1 MKFRRKRFY
10 LCSMTAKIELKKDDR
25 TTMIAPTL
33 MHECLV
39 RRLEVPRAGLIR
51 QTVEMI
57 VLLCLCVVLVRTF
70 SAEAYVVP
78 TGSMAPTL
86 LGLHRELGCESCR
99 FVFVVGID
107 EDGHT
112 GPAVCPNCG
121 KRARDDTPSIE
132 CGGDR
137 VLVQKFL
144 YDFRRPKR
152 WEVAVFYFPGE
163 PTQAYVK
170 RVVGLPGDTIRI
182 VGGDIYVDGQIVRKT
197 LPEIR
202 ATRILIH
209 DSRFLSQDAG
219 SLPRWQFRSEAGD
232 RPLESG
238 WTERDGTFAHATDNP
253 ASRPQVDWLVYRHLD
268 PSRGQ
273 YGPIRDFYGY
283 NGGDLLA
290 DNEVRDVGT
299 DARLVVGDSVKS
311 ISVSLRSGSDRFLV
325 KIPVREPE
333 SIELLQNNVPKPL
346 ANCRNPFEDNKVWPR
361 SVLLEAAVF
370 DRRVQVAIDGQPIFD
385 PFEVDAPIPGG
396 SSGDSPIALGV
407 SGGELTVSEV
417 RIYRDIYYTSSL
429 ANTPRH
435 PHGMSAG
442 VRLGA
447 DEYFVLG
454 DNSPVSNDSR
464 FWNEGPVVRGSMF
477 LGRPFL
483 VHLPG
488 QVVPLKV
495 FGRSVC
501 WVPDPRQIR
510 YIR

>member
-25 TTMIAPTL
+25 TTISAPTL

-86 LGLHRELGCESCR
+86 LGLHRELSCESCR

-121 KRARDDTPSIE
+121 KRSRDDTPSIE

-202 ATRILIH
+202 ATRVLIH

-238 WTERDGTFAHATDNP
+238 WIGTRTARSHATVNP
-253 ASRPQVDWLVYRHLD
+253 ASRPQVDWLVYRHLGSLTR
-268 PSRGQ
+268 PVW
-273 YGPIRDFYGY
+273 
-283 NGGDLLA
+283 A
-290 DNEVRDVGT
+290 DT
-299 DARLVVGDSVKS
+299 
-311 ISVSLRSGSDRFLV
+311 RFLR
-325 KIPVREPE
+325 IQRRR
-333 SIELLQNNVPKPL
+333 S
-346 ANCRNPFEDNKVWPR
+346 PR
-361 SVLLEAAVF
+361 
-370 DRRVQVAIDGQPIFD
+370 G
-385 PFEVDAPIPGG
+385 
-396 SSGDSPIALGV
+396 
-407 SGGELTVSEV
+407 
-417 RIYRDIYYTSSL
+417 
-429 ANTPRH
+429 
-435 PHGMSAG
+435 
-442 VRLGA
+442 
-447 DEYFVLG
+447 
-454 DNSPVSNDSR
+454 
-464 FWNEGPVVRGSMF
+464 
-477 LGRPFL
+477 
-483 VHLPG
+483 
-488 QVVPLKV
+488 
-495 FGRSVC
+495 
-501 WVPDPRQIR
+501 
-510 YIR
+510 

>member
-1 MKFRRKRFY
+1 
-10 LCSMTAKIELKKDDR
+10 MTAS
-25 TTMIAPTL
+25 TL

-39 RRLEVPRAGLIR
+39 RPHEVPRAGLIR

-86 LGLHRELGCESCR
+86 LGQHRELVCESCR
-99 FVFVVGID
+99 FVFVVGI
-107 EDGHT
+107 EEEGHT
-112 GPAVCPNCG
+112 GQAVCPNCG
-121 KRARDDTPSIE
+121 RHARDETPSIE

-152 WEVAVFYFPGE
+152 WEVAVFHFPGE

-170 RVVGLPGDTIRI
+170 RVVGLPGDSIRI
-182 VGGDIYVDGQIVRKT
+182 AGGDIYVDGQIVRKT

-202 ATRILIH
+202 AMRVLIH
-209 DSRFLSQDAG
+209 DSRFQAQDAG
-219 SLPRWQFRSEAGD
+219 RFPRWQFRAESRYG
-232 RPLESG
+232 PLESG
-238 WTERDGTFAHATDNP
+238 WTQRDGTFAHAAVNP
-253 ASRPQVDWLVYRHLD
+253 NARPHVDWLVYRHFD
-268 PSRGQ
+268 PSKGQ
-273 YGPIRDFYGY
+273 YGPVRDFYGY
-283 NGGDLLA
+283 NGGDLHA
-290 DNEVRDVGT
+290 DNEVADVGME
-299 DARLVVGDSVKS
+299 ARLRVSDSVES
-311 ISVSLRSGSDRFLV
+311 ISLSLRSGREQFFV
-325 KIPVREPE
+325 RIPVGRPR
-333 SIELLQNNVPKPL
+333 SIELLQNNARKSL
-346 ANCRNPFEDNKVWPR
+346 TNCRNPLEENNLGPR

-370 DRRVQVAIDGQPIFD
+370 DRRVQVAIDGQPLFD
-385 PFEVDAPIPGG
+385 PFDFDASVPAGT
-396 SSGDSPIALGV
+396 SGESPIALGV
-407 SGGELTVSEV
+407 RGGELEVSDFL
-417 RIYRDIYYTSSL
+417 IYRDIYYTSSL

-435 PHGMSAG
+435 PHGMSTA

-477 LGRPFL
+477 VGRPFL

>member
-1 MKFRRKRFY
+1 M
-10 LCSMTAKIELKKDDR
+10 S
-25 TTMIAPTL
+25 APTK
-33 MHECLV
+33 MHECSV
-39 RRLEVPRAGLIR
+39 RRLEVARAGLVR

-86 LGLHRELGCESCR
+86 LGLHRELTCGNCR
-99 FVFVVGID
+99 FVFVVGND
-107 EDGHT
+107 EDGHAVT
-112 GPAVCPNCG
+112 AVCPNCG
-121 KRARDDTPSIE
+121 RRARDDTPSIE

-152 WEVAVFYFPGE
+152 WEIAVFYFPGE

-170 RVVGLPGDTIRI
+170 RVVGLPGDSIRI
-182 VGGDIYVDGQIVRKT
+182 VGGDVCVDGQIARKT
-197 LPEIR
+197 FPEIR

-209 DSRFLSQDAG
+209 DSRFQPRDAAG
-219 SLPRWQFRSEAGD
+219 FPRWQCRGGMGD
-232 RPLESG
+232 DPLESG
-238 WTERDGTFAHATDNP
+238 WTQSDGTFAHTIANP
-253 ASRPQVDWLVYRHLD
+253 DPQPHVDWLVYRHVD
-268 PSRGQ
+268 PSIGQ
-273 YGPIRDFYGY
+273 CGPIRDFYGY
-283 NGGDLLA
+283 NGGDLHA
-290 DNEVRDVGT
+290 DNEVRDVGM
-299 DARLVVGDSVKS
+299 DARLLVGDSVES
-311 ISVSLRSGSDRFLV
+311 ISVRLRSGSDQFLV
-325 KIPVREPE
+325 NIPVRESR
-333 SIELLQNNVPKPL
+333 SIQLVHNNARKSL
-346 ANCRNPFEDNKVWPR
+346 TNCRNPFENNAVWPR

-370 DRRVQVAIDGQPIFD
+370 DRRVQVAIDGQPLFD
-385 PFEVDAPIPGG
+385 PFDFDALIQGG
-396 SSGDSPIALGV
+396 SSGESPIALGV
-407 SGGELTVSEV
+407 RGGELAVSELRV
-417 RIYRDIYYTSSL
+417 YRDIFYTSSL

-435 PHGMSAG
+435 PHGMSAA

>member
-1 MKFRRKRFY
+1 
-10 LCSMTAKIELKKDDR
+10 MTAKIDPKKTDR
-25 TTMIAPTL
+25 TMMSAPTL
-33 MHECLV
+33 MHECLG
-39 RRLEVPRAGLIR
+39 RRLEAPRAGLIR

-86 LGLHRELGCESCR
+86 LGQHRELTCDNCR
-99 FVFVVGID
+99 FVYVVGIE

-112 GPAVCPNCG
+112 GQAVCPNCG
-121 KRARDDTPSIE
+121 RRAYEDTPSIE

-152 WEVAVFYFPGE
+152 WEVAVFHFPGE

-170 RVVGLPGDTIRI
+170 RVVGLPGDSIRI
-182 VGGDIYVDGQIVRKT
+182 AGGDIYVAGQIVRKT

-202 ATRILIH
+202 AMRMLIH
-209 DSRFLSQDAG
+209 DSRFEPQDSG
-219 SLPRWQFRSEAGD
+219 RFPRWQFRTGTRD
-232 RPLESG
+232 GPLESG
-238 WTERDGTFAHATDNP
+238 WTQGDGTFTHAAVNRD
-253 ASRPQVDWLVYRHLD
+253 ALRHVDWLVYRHLD

-273 YGPIRDFYGY
+273 YGPVRDFYGY
-283 NGGDLLA
+283 NGGDLHA
-290 DNEVRDVGT
+290 DNEVADVGM
-299 DARLVVGDSVKS
+299 DAKLRVSNSVES
-311 ISVSLRSGSDRFLV
+311 ISVSLRSGTDQFLV
-325 KIPVREPE
+325 RIPVGKSRP
-333 SIELLQNNVPKPL
+333 IQLLQNNARKSL
-346 ANCRNPFEDNKVWPR
+346 TNCRNPLENNNQWPR
-361 SVLLEAAVF
+361 TILLEAAVF
-370 DRRVQVAIDGQPIFD
+370 DRRVQVAIDRQPLFD
-385 PFEVDAPIPGG
+385 PFDFDAPISVGNF
-396 SSGDSPIALGV
+396 SDSPIALGV
-407 SGGELTVSEV
+407 RGGELEV
-417 RIYRDIYYTSSL
+417 RELRIYRDIYYTSSL
-429 ANTPRH
+429 AYTPRH
-435 PHGMSAG
+435 PHGLSTA
-442 VRLGA
+442 VRLGP

-464 FWNEGPVVRGSMF
+464 FWNDGPVVRGSMF

>member
-1 MKFRRKRFY
+1 M
-10 LCSMTAKIELKKDDR
+10 
-25 TTMIAPTL
+25 
-33 MHECLV
+33 
-39 RRLEVPRAGLIR
+39 PRAGLVR
-51 QTVEMI
+51 QTVEML

-86 LGLHRELGCESCR
+86 LGQHRELSCDSCR

-112 GPAVCPNCG
+112 GRAVCPNCG
-121 KRARDDTPSIE
+121 RRARDDTPSIE

-137 VLVQKFL
+137 VLVQKFV

-170 RVVGLPGDTIRI
+170 RVVGLPGDSIRI
-182 VGGDIYVDGQIVRKT
+182 VGGDVYVDEQIVRKT

-209 DSRFLSQDAG
+209 DSRFQPQDAG
-219 SLPRWQFRSEAGD
+219 RFPRWQFRAGTRD
-232 RPLESG
+232 GPLATG
-238 WTERDGTFAHATDNP
+238 WTQGDGTFAHAPVNP
-253 ASRPQVDWLVYRHLD
+253 AERQVDWLVYRHLD

-283 NGGDLLA
+283 NGGDSHT
-290 DNEVRDVGT
+290 DNEAHDVGME
-299 DARLVVGDSVKS
+299 AR
-311 ISVSLRSGSDRFLV
+311 ISVSDSVDSITVSIRSGANEFLV
-325 KIPVREPE
+325 NIPVRESH
-333 SIELLQNNVPKPL
+333 SIELLQNNASKLVT
-346 ANCRNPFEDNKVWPR
+346 NCRNPFENNKLWPR
-361 SVLLEAAVF
+361 SVQLEATVV
-370 DRRVQVAIDGQPIFD
+370 DRRVQVAIDGQLLFD
-385 PFEVDAPIPGG
+385 PFDFDVSNAVD
-396 SSGDSPIALGV
+396 SSSDSPIALGV
-407 SGGELTVSEV
+407 RGGELTVSDL

-442 VRLGA
+442 VRLGE